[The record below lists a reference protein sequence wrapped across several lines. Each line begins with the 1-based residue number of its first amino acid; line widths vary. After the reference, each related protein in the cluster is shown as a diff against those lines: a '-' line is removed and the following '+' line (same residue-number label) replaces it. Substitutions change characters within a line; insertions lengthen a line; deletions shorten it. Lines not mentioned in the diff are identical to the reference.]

1 MKARCN
7 LGWPKDLDV
16 RAAADM
22 RQWVKRATAYEASP
36 LGRAKQTVKAQ
47 RQTIEELEQKVSRL
61 KRLKEPP
68 WRRECWVCGSP
79 ASCGHREPELVD
91 LWRVS
96 GEVKA

>member
-1 MKARCN
+1 MSDWLR
-7 LGWPKDLDV
+7 DLDA

-22 RQWVKRATAYEASP
+22 RQWVQRATAYESSTI
-36 LGRAKQTVKAQ
+36 GRAKRTIRDQ
-47 RQTIEELEQKVSRL
+47 RATIEQLERRASQM

-68 WRRECWVCGSP
+68 WNRECFSCGAP